1 MFKKCVPSGSHT
13 QLSKSDAKKLRK
25 AAAETMGVDET
36 LLESSGL
43 MPPKSDVV
51 VGKLN
56 NAKVYCVND
65 QPLFFDPNGKGGR
78 ILPTVYTLWA
88 IPEAMPRGIVT
99 YSEVSPKVLGGADL
113 MLPGFITSDE
123 GFDGDGETSQWAETS
138 FAAGDVLALRARGNP
153 HAFAIGEMAVSKAE
167 AEACGMKGRGL
178 KVMHHYPDALW
189 AMGDKSAPGDSFR
202 PERVFRVARHSSPV
216 PDEAPR
222 EAHETTARDAPTTRL
237 ETLRRSDDDDR
248 GVEAAP
254 RSAGGAEDDEKEVP
268 LLKKKETAETNA
280 PPSAGLPPL
289 DVSAPGGMDAMFERC
304 FMSALTRG
312 LKDGDLPMRCELFYA
327 NLLLPSRPP
336 DVTLDLKKSA
346 FKKQQKLFAAFEK
359 RKLIAV
365 KRVHGQDN
373 IVRVDRDHP
382 AYLEFVRA
390 SGDAGAGA
398 GTSASAEPGVA
409 GATDAASASGL
420 RDEESG
426 SRAALAKKPAAGGAS
441 AVVVVTHKY
450 RASTSY
456 RPIFGARAVGNKD
469 RLYDERECA
478 EALGEYCRVNDLFVD
493 ATDAEDAT
501 ANESNPRA
509 GNEDD
514 TIDETSNAESTAVD
528 SSSRVVRLDTLLGKE
543 LFGKKEAEGPGS
555 LLAARLV
562 LPRLLKKLQKHVAV
576 SVTRGAETSTVVL
589 KRALRPIKVRVDRRG
604 GRKHVTSVSGLED
617 FAVDP
622 DAFASAAQKSFSAAT
637 SSARLPG
644 NAETGV
650 EISIQG
656 NVLREL
662 VHALRVEWG
671 IPGKYIETEDKSK

>member
-78 ILPTVYTLWA
+78 ILPTVYTMWA

-123 GFDGDGETSQWAETS
+123 GFEDGETSEWAETS

-167 AEACGMKGRGL
+167 AEACGMKGRGI

-189 AMGDKSAPGDSFR
+189 AMGDKSTPGDSFR
-202 PERVFRVARHSSPV
+202 PERVFRARVSSLV
-216 PDEAPR
+216 PAEAAP
-222 EAHETTARDAPTTRL
+222 EARDATSGDAPATRL
-237 ETLRRSDDDDR
+237 EKLRLSDDDDR
-248 GVEAAP
+248 NAEAAP
-254 RSAGGAEDDEKEVP
+254 PSAGGAALDDSEDE
-268 LLKKKETAETNA
+268 KETAEANA

-346 FKKQQKLFAAFEK
+346 FKKQQKLFASFEK

-365 KRVHGQDN
+365 KKVHGQDS

-382 AYLEFVRA
+382 AYLEFARA
-390 SGDAGAGA
+390 SGDAGVGA
-398 GTSASAEPGVA
+398 GTAASAAPGVA
-409 GATDAASASGL
+409 GTTDDAAASGS
-420 RDEESG
+420 RDEENGARAKVAAKNSSG
-426 SRAALAKKPAAGGAS
+426 AGAS
-441 AVVVVTHKY
+441 ALVVVTHKY
-450 RASTSY
+450 RASTAY
-456 RPIFGARAVGNKD
+456 RPIFGSRAVGKKD

-478 EALGEYCRVNDLFVD
+478 EALREYCEANDLFADEDASGIATKQASAGDTTD
-493 ATDAEDAT
+493 ATHRTSSD
-501 ANESNPRA
+501 ESA
-509 GNEDD
+509 
-514 TIDETSNAESTAVD
+514 
-528 SSSRVVRLDTLLGKE
+528 RVVRLDALLGKE

-555 LLAARLV
+555 LLAERLV
-562 LPRLLKKLQKHVAV
+562 VPRLLKKLQKHVVV
-576 SVTRGAETSTVVL
+576 SVTRGSETSTVIL

>member
-123 GFDGDGETSQWAETS
+123 GFEDGETSQWAETS

-189 AMGDKSAPGDSFR
+189 AMGNKSAPGDSFR

-222 EAHETTARDAPTTRL
+222 EAHEGTARDAPTTRM
-237 ETLRRSDDDDR
+237 ETLRLSDDDDR

-254 RSAGGAEDDEKEVP
+254 RSAEDDEKEVP
-268 LLKKKETAETNA
+268 SQTNA
-280 PPSAGLPPL
+280 PLSAGLPPL

-312 LKDGDLPMRCELFYA
+312 LKDVDLPMRCELFYA

-409 GATDAASASGL
+409 GATDAAAASGL

-426 SRAALAKKPAAGGAS
+426 PRAALAKKPAAGGAS

-493 ATDAEDAT
+493 ATDAEESGPRT
-501 ANESNPRA
+501 ANESNPRV

-514 TIDETSNAESTAVD
+514 AIDKSSTAESTAL
-528 SSSRVVRLDTLLGKE
+528 SSRVVRLDSLLGKE

-637 SSARLPG
+637 STARLPG
-644 NAETGV
+644 NNETGV

-662 VHALRVEWG
+662 VRALRAEWG

>member
-123 GFDGDGETSQWAETS
+123 GFEDGETSQWAETS

-189 AMGDKSAPGDSFR
+189 AMGNKSAPGDSFR

-222 EAHETTARDAPTTRL
+222 EAHEATARDAPTTRL
-237 ETLRRSDDDDR
+237 ETLRLSDDDDR

-254 RSAGGAEDDEKEVP
+254 RSAAGAEDDEKEVP
-268 LLKKKETAETNA
+268 SQTNA
-280 PPSAGLPPL
+280 PLSAGLSPL

-327 NLLLPSRPP
+327 NLVLPSRPP

-409 GATDAASASGL
+409 GATDAAAASGA

-426 SRAALAKKPAAGGAS
+426 PSAALSSSTKKPAAGGASADAS

-493 ATDAEDAT
+493 ATDAEESGPRA
-501 ANESNPRA
+501 ANESNPRV
-509 GNEDD
+509 GDEDD
-514 TIDETSNAESTAVD
+514 TIDESSTAESTAE
-528 SSSRVVRLDTLLGKE
+528 SSRVVRLDTLLGKE

>member
-1 MFKKCVPSGSHT
+1 MVLEALAAMFKKCVSSGSHT

-25 AAAETMGVDET
+25 AAAETMGVDEA
-36 LLESSGL
+36 LLERPGL

-113 MLPGFITSDE
+113 MLPGFIISDAE
-123 GFDGDGETSQWAETS
+123 FDDGEKSEWAETS
-138 FAAGDVLALRARGNP
+138 FAAGDVLALRARGNS

-189 AMGDKSAPGDSFR
+189 AMGDKSTPGESFR
-202 PERVFRVARHSSPV
+202 PERVFR
-216 PDEAPR
+216 
-222 EAHETTARDAPTTRL
+222 
-237 ETLRRSDDDDR
+237 
-248 GVEAAP
+248 AP
-254 RSAGGAEDDEKEVP
+254 RSSSSAAEDEKAAREAPGLGATSGDAAATHLEKMRLSEDEDDTRSAHGDESRTDLGDDASP
-268 LLKKKETAETNA
+268 TTAVASDA
-280 PPSAGLPPL
+280 PRTCEPGLPPI
-289 DVSAPGGMDAMFERC
+289 DVSAPGGMDSMFERL
-304 FMSALTRG
+304 FMSALAFR

-359 RKLIAV
+359 KKLVAV
-365 KRVHGQDN
+365 KKVHGHEC
-373 IVRVDRDHP
+373 VARVDRDHP
-382 AYLEFVRA
+382 LYLEFVRA
-390 SGDAGAGA
+390 ARDAGA
-398 GTSASAEPGVA
+398 GTSASADLSDA
-409 GATDAASASGL
+409 GATDSATTSGEERAGTTFDEKKNASG
-420 RDEESG
+420 S
-426 SRAALAKKPAAGGAS
+426 GAS
-441 AVVVVTHKY
+441 VVATNAY
-450 RASTSY
+450 RASTAY
-456 RPIFGARAVGNKD
+456 RPLFGARAVGNKD
-469 RLYDERECA
+469 RLYDERECV
-478 EALGEYCRVNDLFVD
+478 EALREYCELHDLFV
-493 ATDAEDAT
+493 TDE
-501 ANESNPRA
+501 
-509 GNEDD
+509 
-514 TIDETSNAESTAVD
+514 DETSAADAENDVN
-528 SSSRVVRLDTLLGKE
+528 VVSASVTLDALLGKE

-555 LLAARLV
+555 RLAFRLV
-562 LPRLLKKLQKHVAV
+562 VPRLLKKLTKHVVV
-576 SVTRGAETSTVVL
+576 SVTRGSETSTVVL
-589 KRALRPIKVRVDRRG
+589 KRALRPIKVRVERRG

-622 DAFASAAQKSFSAAT
+622 EAFASAAQKSFSAAT
-637 SSARLPG
+637 STARLPG
-644 NAETGV
+644 NNETGV

-662 VHALRVEWG
+662 VRALRAEWG

>member
-113 MLPGFITSDE
+113 MLPGFIISDAE
-123 GFDGDGETSQWAETS
+123 FDDGEKSEWAETS

-222 EAHETTARDAPTTRL
+222 EAHEATARDAPTTRL
-237 ETLRRSDDDDR
+237 ETLRLSDDDDR

-254 RSAGGAEDDEKEVP
+254 RSAAGAEDDEKEVP
-268 LLKKKETAETNA
+268 SQTNA
-280 PPSAGLPPL
+280 PLSAGLSPL

-327 NLLLPSRPP
+327 NLVLPSRPP

-359 RKLIAV
+359 KKLVAV
-365 KRVHGQDN
+365 KKVHGHEC
-373 IVRVDRDHP
+373 VARVDRDHP
-382 AYLEFVRA
+382 LYLEFVRA
-390 SGDAGAGA
+390 ARDAGA
-398 GTSASAEPGVA
+398 GTSASADLSDA
-409 GATDAASASGL
+409 GATDSATTSGEERAGTTFDEKKNASG
-420 RDEESG
+420 S
-426 SRAALAKKPAAGGAS
+426 GAS
-441 AVVVVTHKY
+441 VVATNAY
-450 RASTSY
+450 RASTAY
-456 RPIFGARAVGNKD
+456 RPLFGARAVGNKD
-469 RLYDERECA
+469 RLYDERECV
-478 EALGEYCRVNDLFVD
+478 EALREYCELHDLFV
-493 ATDAEDAT
+493 TDE
-501 ANESNPRA
+501 
-509 GNEDD
+509 
-514 TIDETSNAESTAVD
+514 DETSAADAENDVNDVSASVT
-528 SSSRVVRLDTLLGKE
+528 LDALLGKE

-555 LLAARLV
+555 RLAFRLV
-562 LPRLLKKLQKHVAV
+562 VPRLLKKLTKHVVV
-576 SVTRGAETSTVVL
+576 SVTRGSETSTVVL
-589 KRALRPIKVRVDRRG
+589 KRALRPIKVRVERRG

-622 DAFASAAQKSFSAAT
+622 EAFASAAQKSFSAAT
-637 SSARLPG
+637 STAKLPG
-644 NAETGV
+644 NNETGV

-662 VHALRVEWG
+662 VRALRAEWG

>member
-1 MFKKCVPSGSHT
+1 MVLEALAAMFKKCVSSGSHT

-25 AAAETMGVDET
+25 AAAETMGVDEA
-36 LLESSGL
+36 LLERSGL

-113 MLPGFITSDE
+113 MLPGFIISDAE
-123 GFDGDGETSQWAETS
+123 FDDGETSEWAETS

-189 AMGDKSAPGDSFR
+189 AMGNKSAPGDSFR

-222 EAHETTARDAPTTRL
+222 EAHEATARDAPTTRL
-237 ETLRRSDDDDR
+237 ETLRLSDDDDR

-254 RSAGGAEDDEKEVP
+254 RSAAGAEDDEKEVP
-268 LLKKKETAETNA
+268 SQTNA
-280 PPSAGLPPL
+280 PLSAGLSPL

-327 NLLLPSRPP
+327 NLVLPSRPP

-409 GATDAASASGL
+409 GATDAASASGW

-493 ATDAEDAT
+493 AADAEDAT

-509 GNEDD
+509 FRNEDD
-514 TIDETSNAESTAVD
+514 TTDETSLGD
-528 SSSRVVRLDTLLGKE
+528 SSRVVRLDTLLGKE

>member
-1 MFKKCVPSGSHT
+1 MRVLTLHLLVALC
-13 QLSKSDAKKLRK
+13 LSLPLT
-25 AAAETMGVDET
+25 AAAGP
-36 LLESSGL
+36 LLVASGQPATVAAHAQTFVWL
-43 MPPKSDVV
+43 RLLGLPHVPVR
-51 VGKLN
+51 VG
-56 NAKVYCVND
+56 
-65 QPLFFDPNGKGGR
+65 
-78 ILPTVYTLWA
+78 
-88 IPEAMPRGIVT
+88 EH
-99 YSEVSPKVLGGADL
+99 
-113 MLPGFITSDE
+113 DE
-123 GFDGDGETSQWAETS
+123 GT
-138 FAAGDVLALRARGNP
+138 
-153 HAFAIGEMAVSKAE
+153 
-167 AEACGMKGRGL
+167 
-178 KVMHHYPDALW
+178 
-189 AMGDKSAPGDSFR
+189 
-202 PERVFRVARHSSPV
+202 PEFP
-216 PDEAPR
+216 
-222 EAHETTARDAPTTRL
+222 
-237 ETLRRSDDDDR
+237 
-248 GVEAAP
+248 AAP
-254 RSAGGAEDDEKEVP
+254 EQLR
-268 LLKKKETAETNA
+268 LLYENA
-280 PPSAGLPPL
+280 PPIGATL
-289 DVSAPGGMDAMFERC
+289 V
-304 FMSALTRG
+304 LT
-312 LKDGDLPMRCELFYA
+312 
-327 NLLLPSRPP
+327 
-336 DVTLDLKKSA
+336 
-346 FKKQQKLFAAFEK
+346 
-359 RKLIAV
+359 
-365 KRVHGQDN
+365 
-373 IVRVDRDHP
+373 
-382 AYLEFVRA
+382 
-390 SGDAGAGA
+390 
-398 GTSASAEPGVA
+398 A

>member
-113 MLPGFITSDE
+113 MLPGFITSDD

-216 PDEAPR
+216 PGEAPR
-222 EAHETTARDAPTTRL
+222 EAHEATARDAPTARL
-237 ETLRRSDDDDR
+237 ETLRLSDDDDR

-254 RSAGGAEDDEKEVP
+254 RSAGGAEDDEKEV
-268 LLKKKETAETNA
+268 LKKKETAETNA

-304 FMSALTRG
+304 FMFALTRG

-373 IVRVDRDHP
+373 IVRGPGPPRVPR
-382 AYLEFVRA
+382 VRA
-390 SGDAGAGA
+390 
-398 GTSASAEPGVA
+398 GV
-409 GATDAASASGL
+409 GRRGRRRRDVGVGRTRRRGRDRRAASASGL

-426 SRAALAKKPAAGGAS
+426 PARRSRKPAAGGAS

-478 EALGEYCRVNDLFVD
+478 EALGEYCRVNDLFSP
-493 ATDAEDAT
+493 TRRT
-501 ANESNPRA
+501 RRTRPRTSRILA

-514 TIDETSNAESTAVD
+514 TIDDTSNAVSSAVD